1 MMNCFN
7 SKNIKLSLQQPSIP
21 IYRKAFFEKLNE
33 QLSLTLFYGF
43 DGVRSDLNINIEK
56 FYFPLRII
64 SLGVFNLKWHP
75 AQLKAV
81 SSKYNA
87 VILSWDIQYISLWL
101 ALIKGKIINVPIILW
116 GHGYSKKDNKLKKF
130 LRNLPAYFVD
140 ALILYDYHTAEYLSG
155 TKKNKSKIFTA
166 PNSLD
171 QSIIEEAKEFWN
183 HNKEGLLNFQI
194 QNSIDNSFNLI
205 YIGRIYMENQLEIL
219 FKAFKLAHA
228 EISSSKLI
236 IIGDYENDYAN
247 KLKSLV
253 IELGIEKYIV
263 WAGGIYDEL
272 KIAPWMMSSKIF
284 CYPANMGLSLMHAFG
299 YGLPVITNNSFNS
312 HGPEVWALVD
322 GVNGLTFQNQD
333 YKELAAK
340 IVELCKN
347 ENLRSELSSNALK
360 TVQEDYN
367 INKMISGFISAINFV
382 MKK

>member
-1 MMNCFN
+1 MNCFN